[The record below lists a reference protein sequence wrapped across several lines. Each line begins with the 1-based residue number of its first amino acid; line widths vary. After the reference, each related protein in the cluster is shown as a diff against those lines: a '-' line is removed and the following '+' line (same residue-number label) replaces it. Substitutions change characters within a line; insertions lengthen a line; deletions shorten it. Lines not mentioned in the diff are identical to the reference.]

1 MNPQS
6 GGKYD
11 IEYALTKAI
20 DKTQKILRANG
31 QAFFDANDKPYRL
44 IGTILDITDRKK
56 AEEEIKA
63 SEARFRLLAT
73 SIPQIVWTNDKQG
86 NTNYISGQFE
96 KFTGQNPEESYQ
108 SWRDLIHPEEKRK
121 IITKENQAVATGAGW
136 EEEFRL
142 KNIVTGTYRWF
153 LGNSKPLK
161 DVNENIIMWIGSA
174 SDIQNLKEQSSWL
187 EQQVQERT
195 RALKELNQTLKL
207 SNEDLQQFAHVASH
221 DLKEPI
227 RKIKTFSNRLH
238 DEYKDLLP
246 EKANGFLTKIRS
258 ATDRMYSMIEGVLSY
273 STTAALNQPKE
284 LVDLNEIISQ
294 IQTDLE
300 VPILEKRGVLVS
312 DGLPTIEGAPVLL
325 YQLFYN
331 LVNNSLKFSKTDV
344 PPVIIIR
351 SQMVTI
357 EGNPFAKITVSD
369 NGIGFDDE
377 DAERIFTTFTRLNS
391 KDKYEG
397 TGLGL
402 ALCKKI
408 VQRHSGFIHAHGE
421 RNVGSQFVV
430 SLPIN

>member
-1 MNPQS
+1 M
-6 GGKYD
+6 
-11 IEYALTKAI
+11 
-20 DKTQKILRANG
+20 
-31 QAFFDANDKPYRL
+31 
-44 IGTILDITDRKK
+44 
-56 AEEEIKA
+56 
-63 SEARFRLLAT
+63 
-73 SIPQIVWTNDKQG
+73 
-86 NTNYISGQFE
+86 
-96 KFTGQNPEESYQ
+96 
-108 SWRDLIHPEEKRK
+108 
-121 IITKENQAVATGAGW
+121 
-136 EEEFRL
+136 
-142 KNIVTGTYRWF
+142 
-153 LGNSKPLK
+153 
-161 DVNENIIMWIGSA
+161 
-174 SDIQNLKEQSSWL
+174 
-187 EQQVQERT
+187 
-195 RALKELNQTLKL
+195 
-207 SNEDLQQFAHVASH
+207 
-221 DLKEPI
+221 
-227 RKIKTFSNRLH
+227 
-238 DEYKDLLP
+238 
-246 EKANGFLTKIRS
+246 
-258 ATDRMYSMIEGVLSY
+258 
-273 STTAALNQPKE
+273 
-284 LVDLNEIISQ
+284 NEIISQ

-369 NGIGFDDE
+369 NGIGFNDE